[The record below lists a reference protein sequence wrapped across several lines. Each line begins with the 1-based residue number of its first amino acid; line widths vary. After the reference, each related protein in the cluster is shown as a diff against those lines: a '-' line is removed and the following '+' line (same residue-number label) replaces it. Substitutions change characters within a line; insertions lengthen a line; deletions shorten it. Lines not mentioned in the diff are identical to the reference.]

1 MVKRTKFRALLE
13 WKTRPGRKPL
23 ILRGARQVGKT
34 TLVNMFAGE
43 FDHYLYLN
51 LERPEERNLFPDNT
65 PFEQV
70 VRGIF
75 LAKSK
80 PLNAP
85 NTLLFIDEIQNSPVA
100 INLLR
105 YFYEEMPQLH
115 VVAAGSVLESLMN
128 FNESFPVGRVEY
140 EYLHP
145 FTFEEFLLARGETGL
160 VEALDIYPFPA
171 GLSVTMFAEYSAYA
185 LVGGMPEAVSE
196 FARTGDIYG
205 LARIY
210 ESLLSSYLDDAGKYA
225 SHQNRAALLRH
236 VITSSFAEA
245 GKRITYEGFGKSQ
258 YKSREVKEALQTLE
272 KAMLIR
278 LLHPSSSVR
287 PPITE
292 NKGRAPKLQVLDTG
306 LLNYF
311 AGIQKEF
318 AMQKNLEDV
327 YTGLIAEHLTGQELI
342 AASGSRFHQPAFWM
356 REKTQSSA
364 EVDYIYQHD
373 ELIIPV
379 EVKSGKSGRLRSL
392 HLFMDMCQHPFA
404 VRVYSGGLSVEE
416 ASTQTGKAYKLLNI
430 PFYLLPRLKSY
441 VGHLIAG
448 FEGAV

>member
-1 MVKRTKFRALLE
+1 MVKRTKLRALLG
-13 WKTRPGRKPL
+13 WKDRLGRKPL

-34 TLVNMFAGE
+34 TLVNMFAEE

-51 LERPEERNLFPDNT
+51 LERPEDRNLFPENT

-85 NTLLFIDEIQNSPVA
+85 STLLFIDEIQNSAVA

-115 VVAAGSVLESLMN
+115 VIAAGSVLESLLN

-145 FTFEEFLLARGETGL
+145 FTFEEFLLARGQTGL

-171 GLSVTMFAEYSAYA
+171 GLATRMLTEYSAYA

-196 FARTGDIYG
+196 YARTGDIYTVS
-205 LARIY
+205 RVY

-225 SHQNRAALLRH
+225 SHQNQAALLRH
-236 VITSSFAEA
+236 VITSAFLEA

-258 YKSREVKEALQTLE
+258 YKSREVKEALQILE

-278 LLHPSSSVR
+278 LLHPSSSVM
-287 PPITE
+287 PPIAE

-318 AMQKNLEDV
+318 ALQKNLEEV
-327 YTGLIAEHLTGQELI
+327 YAGRVAEHLTGQELI
-342 AASGSRFHQPAFWM
+342 AASSSRFHQPAFWM
-356 REKTQSSA
+356 REKSQSSA
-364 EVDYIYQHD
+364 EIDYIYQHD
-373 ELIIPV
+373 DLIIPV

-392 HLFMDMCQHPFA
+392 HLFLDMCPHPFA
-404 VRVYSGGLSVEE
+404 VRVYSGELSTEE
-416 ASTQTGKAYKLLNI
+416 PVTQSGKRYKLLNL
-430 PFYLLPRLKSY
+430 PFYLLPRLKTY
-441 VGHLIAG
+441 VARMVSGG
-448 FEGAV
+448 